1 MKMPTPIARFQRSLS
16 LVACGVLMT
25 TAQAWGFDDRQKKVD
40 WESSLN
46 LSDEQQEQIDAI
58 EDKYRD
64 RFREMK
70 PSEAAG
76 KERREQRQDLYVQM
90 REEIRSV
97 LTDEQQAI
105 AEEQVRKRE
114 KEGRE
119 EHLERLSRK
128 LDLTSEQKSE
138 LEEKLSSC
146 SEEEW
151 PVSMKMREK
160 DRRDF
165 EKAVKSVLTDEQKKK
180 WRKMQREERDKWR
193 HHDMDRLKD
202 KRGEKDQEEG
212 E

>member
-1 MKMPTPIARFQRSLS
+1 MKVPTPIARFQRSLS
-16 LVACGVLMT
+16 LVACGVLIT
-25 TAQAWGFDDRQKKVD
+25 TAQAWGFDDRQKKID

-114 KEGRE
+114 NEGRE
-119 EHLERLSRK
+119 EHIERLSRK
-128 LDLTSEQKSE
+128 LDLTAEQKAE
-138 LEEKLSSC
+138 LDEKLSSC

-165 EKAVKSVLTDEQKKK
+165 EKTVKSVLTEEQKKK

-193 HHDMDRLKD
+193 HHDMDRLKE
-202 KRGEKDQEEG
+202 KRGEKDQDESE
-212 E
+212 